1 MRRLAVL
8 SLHTSPLA
16 QPGTGD
22 GGGMN
27 VYVRE
32 LTAALARSGVTCD
45 VFTRAWSAGLP
56 AGRRRRARIAR
67 APRPGRPGRGAAQ
80 GVPARASSTSSP
92 PGCSSAWPPRPCPAA
107 TRAATCPTRPSTPTT
122 GSRGLSGHVI
132 KHELNLPL
140 VCTFH
145 TLDRVKA
152 ESMPEEVEADMPHRR
167 AEAEASV
174 IDCSDAVLASCTV
187 EADQI
192 ASLYGGEPS
201 RIRIVPARRRP
212 RVLRPRSPPPGAPR
226 PGPAA
231 RWTPAALR
239 RPDPAAQ
246 VRRRGDRDAGR
257 AARRTAGEPY
267 RLVVVG
273 GPSGPHGE
281 KSLQGLHD
289 VADAR
294 GVREHV
300 HFVDPQPHELLS
312 SYYRAADVCLVP
324 SRSESFGLVALE
336 AAACGTPVV
345 ASAVGGLT
353 TLVDHGHTGFLVDDP
368 DPRRVRRRG
377 APGLRRAA
385 GGRALLHRLGAAGP
399 PLHLARRRPRR
410 WWSCTTSWP
419 RAASSSAAE
428 PARPEPAGPTVP
440 DRRPPRGGGDG
451 RRGGL
456 HRRLGRARAGR
467 RRLPGGRR
475 APGGHRPH
483 GVVPLVPPLQGRRE
497 GLHHRLVHPQAA
509 HAALRGPVHA
519 GPRDQPGR
527 GVRVPAAPQ
536 RPPLR
541 HVVRPGP
548 RGRRVP
554 GGPGTG
560 PAGRR
565 RRARSDRRLLGASTP
580 TTTSRRP

>member
-45 VFTRAWSAGLP
+45 VFTRAWSDGLP
-56 AGRRRRARIAR
+56 EIVDVE
-67 APRPGRPGRGAAQ
+67 PGLRVHH
-80 GVPARASSTSSP
+80 VPAGPLRAVPKESLPGVVEEFTAGVLERMAAAPASRTDHGGGLPYTSVHANYWLS
-92 PGCSSAWPPRPCPAA
+92 
-107 TRAATCPTRPSTPTT
+107 
-122 GSRGLSGHVI
+122 GLSGHVI

-174 IDCSDAVLASCTV
+174 INCSDAVLASCTV

-192 ASLYGGEPS
+192 VSLYGGDPG
-201 RIRIVPARRRP
+201 RVRIVPPGVDHAFFGPGHRPQARRALGLPLDGRLLLFVGRIQP
-212 RVLRPRSPPPGAPR
+212 LKGADVAIETLAELLED
-226 PGPAA
+226 G
-231 RWTPAALR
+231 
-239 RPDPAAQ
+239 
-246 VRRRGDRDAGR
+246 
-257 AARRTAGEPY
+257 GEPY

-289 VADAR
+289 AADAR

-312 SYYRAADVCLVP
+312 SYYRAADVCIVP

-336 AAACGTPVV
+336 ASACGTPVV

-368 DPRRVRRRG
+368 DPRAYAAAVRRAFAEPLAAERFST
-377 APGLRRAA
+377 ASVLRARLYTWRAA
-385 GGRALLHRLGAAGP
+385 
-399 PLHLARRRPRR
+399 
-410 WWSCTTSWP
+410 
-419 RAASSSAAE
+419 AAE
-428 PARPEPAGPTVP
+428 LVQ
-440 DRRPPRGGGDG
+440 
-451 RRGGL
+451 L
-456 HRRLGRARAGR
+456 HDELASG
-467 RRLPGGRR
+467 
-475 APGGHRPH
+475 
-483 GVVPLVPPLQGRRE
+483 
-497 GLHHRLVHPQAA
+497 RLVEC
-509 HAALRGPVHA
+509 
-519 GPRDQPGR
+519 
-527 GVRVPAAPQ
+527 
-536 RPPLR
+536 
-541 HVVRPGP
+541 
-548 RGRRVP
+548 
-554 GGPGTG
+554 
-560 PAGRR
+560 
-565 RRARSDRRLLGASTP
+565 S
-580 TTTSRRP
+580 